1 MARSI
6 ERLVHKYVRE
16 TLGLDLDPRPWTRAS
31 ELPYYLQDALEWY
44 EATILDWPVLLVHS
58 PQEEEVSLS
67 EIRVQVNKARALTGL
82 PVIYAASALASYQR
96 RYLIEQRVPFVVPGN
111 QLYLPDLGIDLREYF
126 RKQTSST
133 PKNLSPA
140 SQAVLIR
147 MLLTATRSEAWA
159 SAELAYDLGYSQMTL
174 SRAVR
179 ELEAA
184 GLVGISAEGR
194 VKVIR
199 LSAPPAEI
207 WTRASDLMR
216 TPIKS
221 RVRVRHLPTDVER
234 NAPIAGISALSRTT
248 MLAEPMTVTRAIS
261 TEMWNLLRGG
271 EIAMASDWD
280 TSATELEIWRYAPTL
295 GEQRSVVDPLS
306 LTLSLR
312 DDKDERVQLAL
323 EELEGQYPW

>member
-1 MARSI
+1 MARPI

-16 TLGLDLDPRPWTRAS
+16 TLGIDLDPRPWTRAS

-44 EATILDWPVLLVHS
+44 GATLLDWPVLLVHS
-58 PQEEEVSLS
+58 PHEEEASLS
-67 EIRVQVNKARALTGL
+67 DVRVQVNKARALTGL

-126 RKQTSST
+126 RKQTTST

-147 MLLTATRSEAWA
+147 MLLTATRNEAWA

-184 GLVGISAEGR
+184 GLVGVNAEGR

-199 LSAPPAEI
+199 LSADPLTI
-207 WTRASDLMR
+207 WTRACGLMR
-216 TPIKS
+216 TPIKR
-221 RVRVRHLPTDVER
+221 RVRVRQLPSHVER
-234 NAPIAGISALSRTT
+234 NAPIAGISALSRAT
-248 MLAEPMTVTRAIS
+248 MLAEPMHATRAIS
-261 TEMWNLLRGG
+261 PEMWNLLQSG
-271 EIAMASDWD
+271 EIAMAPDWD
-280 TSATELEIWRYAPTL
+280 PSAAELEIWRYDPAL
-295 GEQRSVVDPLS
+295 GEQRSIVDPLS

-323 EELEGQYPW
+323 EELKGQYPW